1 MDKRKIIDK
10 IIYSYKYDEIDVL
23 WEMAEMEAT
32 YSEKNLEK
40 YVDEFTRR
48 IATIIEENDFEYF
61 FTRKIEADKDLDVF
75 LLILMHSSKTEKIK
89 EFLKD
94 IKNTSIKYSDIVEL
108 ILATKDPEY
117 IRNAIEKYQ
126 DFGIDY
132 NSATILIRRTKDVEL
147 AKRHL
152 ERAEEQLESQ
162 SQESTSL
169 FEDDW
174 SLDLDISQNYI
185 SGQSIVNLLVTVND
199 KNIIL
204 KYLEELEKYSFTE
217 DNITSLINK
226 IKDPEIT
233 AQYLENYKADFS
245 RYNII
250 KMIKAIGEKT
260 FISRYIGDSELQFSI
275 EEKIDLLS
283 VVSDNEWVEDYMRD
297 SKSGFTS
304 EDILQFLKST
314 DNIAL
319 VKQYMAKR
327 DLYGFTQEQ
336 IFGLIQAINDKKLT
350 LDCMS
355 NCENYGLSNEDAN
368 KLRII
373 YDTNYRNETLQDN
386 RILGKI
392 NLPPEMT
399 IGVEIECVGKMCPF
413 LQAEGKK
420 ILDGWKVK
428 QDNSVK
434 SERENESGIEI
445 VSPILTGENEMTAQ
459 SVEKVATI
467 LNKIGH
473 YSNETCG
480 GHIHIGANY
489 LTSVEAWQNLV
500 ELYANTEMILYV
512 ISNQEG
518 NVPRKDVGR
527 YAMPISSD
535 LEEAMKNGSV
545 NLETEGDIE
554 TFKKNLVSFQND
566 RYKGINFFNLK
577 SGGRNTIEFRLANGT
592 VDPKMWTEN
601 INLFGG
607 IVRVA
612 QELAVIQQ
620 KNPEDRTQNEDKML
634 ACFEQI
640 RSGSFDE
647 KQKLEDLLEMVIQE
661 RDRDSY
667 RKRYFRNIE
676 LLEEKPEIGETIRQ
690 KTENAGVRISKKEIV
705 KEVFFS
711 DESVTMSELKEISG
725 IINRNRN
732 HQLGIT
738 ERGE

>member
-260 FISRYIGDSELQFSI
+260 FISRY
-275 EEKIDLLS
+275 
-283 VVSDNEWVEDYMRD
+283 R
-297 SKSGFTS
+297 
-304 EDILQFLKST
+304 
-314 DNIAL
+314 
-319 VKQYMAKR
+319 
-327 DLYGFTQEQ
+327 
-336 IFGLIQAINDKKLT
+336 
-350 LDCMS
+350 
-355 NCENYGLSNEDAN
+355 
-368 KLRII
+368 
-373 YDTNYRNETLQDN
+373 
-386 RILGKI
+386 
-392 NLPPEMT
+392 
-399 IGVEIECVGKMCPF
+399 
-413 LQAEGKK
+413 
-420 ILDGWKVK
+420 
-428 QDNSVK
+428 
-434 SERENESGIEI
+434 
-445 VSPILTGENEMTAQ
+445 
-459 SVEKVATI
+459 
-467 LNKIGH
+467 
-473 YSNETCG
+473 
-480 GHIHIGANY
+480 
-489 LTSVEAWQNLV
+489 
-500 ELYANTEMILYV
+500 
-512 ISNQEG
+512 
-518 NVPRKDVGR
+518 
-527 YAMPISSD
+527 SS
-535 LEEAMKNGSV
+535 
-545 NLETEGDIE
+545 
-554 TFKKNLVSFQND
+554 
-566 RYKGINFFNLK
+566 
-577 SGGRNTIEFRLANGT
+577 
-592 VDPKMWTEN
+592 
-601 INLFGG
+601 
-607 IVRVA
+607 
-612 QELAVIQQ
+612 
-620 KNPEDRTQNEDKML
+620 
-634 ACFEQI
+634 
-640 RSGSFDE
+640 
-647 KQKLEDLLEMVIQE
+647 
-661 RDRDSY
+661 
-667 RKRYFRNIE
+667 
-676 LLEEKPEIGETIRQ
+676 
-690 KTENAGVRISKKEIV
+690 
-705 KEVFFS
+705 
-711 DESVTMSELKEISG
+711 
-725 IINRNRN
+725 
-732 HQLGIT
+732 
-738 ERGE
+738 